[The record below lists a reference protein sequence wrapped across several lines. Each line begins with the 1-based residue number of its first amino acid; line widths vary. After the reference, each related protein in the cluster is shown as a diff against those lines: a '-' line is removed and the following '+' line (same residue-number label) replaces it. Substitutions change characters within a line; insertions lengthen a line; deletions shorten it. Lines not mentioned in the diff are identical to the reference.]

1 MQNQGHETDILLRR
15 YLGAGEHGDVTVP
28 AQRLCIEP
36 AAESGVQTQQQEV
49 SDALTGL
56 SLPRIGMEYNDYA
69 SFSSTGQTRSNTTTD
84 RSFKENA

>member
-1 MQNQGHETDILLRR
+1 MQNQGHESDNLLRR
-15 YLGAGEHGDVTVP
+15 YPGAGEHGDVTVP

-49 SDALTGL
+49 SDALTGN
-56 SLPRIGMEYNDYA
+56 GMEYNDYA